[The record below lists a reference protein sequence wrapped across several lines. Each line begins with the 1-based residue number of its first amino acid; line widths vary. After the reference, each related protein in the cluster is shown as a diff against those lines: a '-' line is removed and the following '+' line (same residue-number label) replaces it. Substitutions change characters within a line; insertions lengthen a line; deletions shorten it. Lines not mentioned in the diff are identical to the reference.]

1 MTNIEIAP
9 LPRIAIPVVGPTSPI
24 VRTSRYREIV
34 MGLQAAIAIGVFA
47 AFVGLSVVPAHATPG
62 MHINPAAELD
72 TTQIIDHRGIDPD
85 TFYRVAGEGD
95 VPDLVADCL
104 TALGWSGK
112 DDDGMAAIY
121 APTVVIKDCGGTV
134 SR

>member
-24 VRTSRYREIV
+24 PSSTYRQIV

-47 AFVGLSVVPAHATPG
+47 AFVLFSALPAHAAPG
-62 MHINPAAELD
+62 MRINPAAELD
-72 TTQIIDHRGIDPD
+72 TTQIQDDRGPS
-85 TFYRVAGEGD
+85 TFYRLAGDGDSPDPVAE
-95 VPDLVADCL
+95 CL
-104 TALGWSGK
+104 SRLGWVGK
-112 DDDGMAAIY
+112 DDGMPAIY